1 MMQSEILQEA
11 YTKFLIFEAI
21 VLLQMKTYLKILRRW
36 GMFKLDILAEKC
48 YTSKVALSYS
58 VHTETHVT

>member
-1 MMQSEILQEA
+1 MQSEILQEA
-11 YTKFLIFEAI
+11 YTIFLIFEAI

-36 GMFKLDILAEKC
+36 GMFKLDILPEKC
-48 YTSKVALSYS
+48 YKVALSYS

>member
-1 MMQSEILQEA
+1 M
-11 YTKFLIFEAI
+11 
-21 VLLQMKTYLKILRRW
+21 RW